1 MFWIFFFQRKKK
13 HLPGR
18 CCCRVRLFAA
28 MDTPH
33 ICSTTWYRLVT
44 CADVPIADASVLCP
58 ESPDKRWTGSDA
70 LACMLAFA
78 KMWCKCG
85 RDSSSEVTILLVRNA
100 QHARTLCYLASKW
113 QHGWWF
119 GPCCSHLS
127 GIPINPLPQLPCN
140 CNQPSERLRRL
151 HKSFQA
157 SHLYSP
163 LTKTRMV
170 MDMRH
175 GRTQLIR
182 SNQIEMTWEWKEHV
196 RRRPRTVQLAIASP
210 NSIIQDRWLGLLPP
224 I

>member
-33 ICSTTWYRLVT
+33 ICTTPWYRLVT
-44 CADVPIADASVLCP
+44 YADVPIASGEARG
-58 ESPDKRWTGSDA
+58 KWRG
-70 LACMLAFA
+70 
-78 KMWCKCG
+78 CKNK
-85 RDSSSEVTILLVRNA
+85 EAT
-100 QHARTLCYLASKW
+100 ARTLCYLASKW

-182 SNQIEMTWEWKEHV
+182 SNQRWPESERNTCV
-196 RRRPRTVQLAIASP
+196 VVQELCS
-210 NSIIQDRWLGLLPP
+210 WLSHHPTQ
-224 I
+224 